1 MSASH
6 NIALMDG
13 TYKFA
18 SELLGEYLHNGQS
31 VSSINTKIERGVY
44 APLTASGNYYVSMG
58 NG

>member
-1 MSASH
+1 
-6 NIALMDG
+6 MDG